1 MKKVLLFLTLLL
13 APLLMAQAQ
22 YVRLGAKGGGGFAR
36 LHGSDGSSDYTNSL
50 GVYHIGGVVSY
61 EFVSRI
67 AVQAE
72 LLYAQKGFT
81 YEDFRHNQTD
91 DLSGDLRLHYIE
103 LPLLF
108 KLQKGGLFAE
118 AGPYMGYLL
127 DASDDFGVDTA
138 GTNPP
143 PFYASDCLNRFDY
156 GYTVGVGIML
166 DNGFFMSFRHAGG
179 LRSITTALDQKNLD
193 FRLSVG
199 YLLAPPNPVDVMQ
212 R

>member
-1 MKKVLLFLTLLL
+1 MKKALLFLTLLL

-22 YVRLGAKGGGGFAR
+22 YVRLGAKGGGGFYR
-36 LHGSDGSSDYTNSL
+36 LHGGDGSSDYTNSL

-118 AGPYMGYLL
+118 AGPYIGYLL
-127 DASDDFGVDTA
+127 DASDDFRLDSA
-138 GTNPP
+138 GTSPP
-143 PFYASDCLNRFDY
+143 PFYASDRLNRFDY
-156 GYTVGVGIML
+156 GYTVGIGIML
-166 DNGFFMSFRHAGG
+166 DSGFFMSFRHEGG
-179 LRSITTALDQKNLD
+179 FRSITTALDQKNLG
-193 FRLSVG
+193 FRVSVG
-199 YLLAPPNPVDVMQ
+199 YLIPAPSPAEVMQ
-212 R
+212 H